1 MKNQIAT
8 NEQVMARF
16 EETVEMALIAVSGV
30 TPENRRNA
38 EEWALENAKRLTA
51 MLENLTGKSRRG
63 VIDATL
69 RAIDYGKSGQVL
81 NMWHTLRLVENWVT
95 GDIQG

>member
-8 NEQVMARF
+8 NEQAMARF
-16 EETVEMALIAVSGV
+16 EETVEMALAAVSGA

-38 EEWALENAKRLTA
+38 EEWALESAKRLTA
-51 MLENLTGKSRRG
+51 MLENLSGESRRG
-63 VIDATL
+63 VIDNTL

-81 NMWHTLRLVENWVT
+81 NMWHTLRLIENWVT
-95 GDIQG
+95 EDIKG

>member
-16 EETVEMALIAVSGV
+16 EEIIEMALIAVSGA

-38 EEWALENAKRLTA
+38 EEWALESAKRLTA

-63 VIDATL
+63 VIDSTL
-69 RAIDYGKSGQVL
+69 RAIDYGKGGHLL
-81 NMWHTLRLVENWVT
+81 NMWHTLRLIENWVT
-95 GDIQG
+95 EDIQG

>member
-38 EEWALENAKRLTA
+38 EEWALESAKRLTS
-51 MLENLTGKSRRG
+51 MLENLSGESRRG
-63 VIDATL
+63 VIDSTL

-81 NMWHTLRLVENWVT
+81 SMWRTLRLIENWVT
-95 GDIQG
+95 EDIQS